1 MMASKKKEMQNLSS
15 KKKKKYYRFGRKR
28 KSDKN
33 KYKKGQGFPAHK
45 PTAIP
50 TNRNRCH
57 CQENKETH
65 IHRSCATHMTHIL
78 REIC

>member
-15 KKKKKYYRFGRKR
+15 KKNNNITDLEEKENLIKQI
-28 KSDKN
+28 
-33 KYKKGQGFPAHK
+33 KKGQGFPAHK

-50 TNRNRCH
+50 TNRNRC
-57 CQENKETH
+57 QENKKTQ